1 MSRRRQ
7 RRKLGNFRSEF
18 EQSVN
23 DRLKGQFSY
32 ESEKVPYNIPRV
44 YTPDFVHQKGVLV
57 ECKGFFREGDTQKYK
72 AIKDSLPAD
81 NELVFVLMKPDQ
93 KVRKNTKL
101 TMAQWCDKHGIKWY
115 TIDTLQELIDYVN
128 S

>member
-23 DRLKGQFSY
+23 ERLKGQFEY
-32 ESEKVPYNIPRV
+32 ETEKVSYYIPRV
-44 YTPDFVHQKGVLV
+44 YTPDFVHPSGVLV

-72 AIKDSLPAD
+72 AIKDCLPCF